1 MCKTKKVFFID
12 SNNRNANS
20 TSETDFKIDLDHPL
34 ILPDG
39 CGVAIDSL
47 SLPDTSNIT
56 PIVTGIND
64 KLYFSLD
71 DGTAT
76 TYSII
81 TLPATN
87 YSNEAMDIL
96 VADLQN
102 ALDNVYPGNLVVSQ
116 SNPNSSASI
125 NGAVGNWTRNTGLVG
140 SVSQGLDNQ
149 R

>member
-12 SNNRNANS
+12 SNNRNAS
-20 TSETDFKIDLDHPL
+20 SASGTDFTIDLDHPL
-34 ILPDG
+34 TLPDG

-71 DGTAT
+71 DGTTT

-96 VADLQN
+96 VEDIQMRWIMFTLAILSCHNLIQT
-102 ALDNVYPGNLVVSQ
+102 ALLVST
-116 SNPNSSASI
+116 ARLEI
-125 NGAVGNWTRNTGLVG
+125 GLG
-140 SVSQGLDNQ
+140 TLALS
-149 R
+149 